1 MAVTHIDHVNVRTAN
16 LETMKEWYQRVLNM
30 TPGARPAFTFDGAW
44 MYLGDRPV
52 VHLVSVEK
60 TLAPEPGLQIEHFAL
75 RGSGLEDFLA
85 HLQRERVE
93 YQIGEAPGDDF
104 PITLV
109 NVHDPDGNHIHIDF
123 RPE

>member
-60 TLAPEPGLQIEHFAL
+60 TLAPEPGLQIEHFAMTHPWGREKPRLPRFHCTDRCL
-75 RGSGLEDFLA
+75 R
-85 HLQRERVE
+85 RR
-93 YQIGEAPGDDF
+93 
-104 PITLV
+104 
-109 NVHDPDGNHIHIDF
+109 
-123 RPE
+123 